1 MKLKFLPIL
10 IGILFYLMNSCST
23 SSEEIKTDTGSI
35 DSNYVFDEIP
45 PEDVY
50 KFEKP
55 ETIKTT
61 DTIYIIQIGAFST
74 MDKAREFA
82 DYSRLKIKKD
92 IKVEFNQKKNLYVVQ
107 IHPAYRTKLEA
118 LRFRNELIQFEE
130 YRDAWVI
137 TQVEPN

>member
-1 MKLKFLPIL
+1 M
-10 IGILFYLMNSCST
+10 MNSCSS
-23 SSEEIKTDTGSI
+23 SSEEIKQGTDSI
-35 DSNYVFDEIP
+35 DSSYVFDEIP
-45 PEDVY
+45 PEDIY

-107 IHPAYRTKLEA
+107 IYPSFRTKEDA
-118 LRFRNELIQFEE
+118 LNFRNELLKFEE
-130 YRDAWVI
+130 YKDAWVI
-137 TQVEPN
+137 TQVVPN